1 MPKAKHSEY
10 GEIKKDAHFSLTPTS
25 IEGLDK
31 MARQRKISRSEL
43 VEKIGR
49 GLISISA
56 PEKQRLGEFCAN

>member
-10 GEIKKDAHFSLTPTS
+10 GETKKDAHFSLTPTS

-31 MARQRKISRSEL
+31 MARYRKISRSEL

-49 GLISISA
+49 GLLLIAA
-56 PEKQRLGEFCAN
+56 PEEQRLGEFCAN

>member
-31 MARQRKISRSEL
+31 MARQRRISRSEM
-43 VEKIGR
+43 VERIGR
-49 GLISISA
+49 GLIPVAA
-56 PEKQRLGEFCAN
+56 PEEDRLGESCAN

>member
-49 GLISISA
+49 GLIAIAA
-56 PEKQRLGEFCAN
+56 PEEQQLGEFCAN

>member
-49 GLISISA
+49 SLIPISA

>member
-10 GEIKKDAHFSLTPTS
+10 GETKKDAHFSLTPTS

-31 MARQRKISRSEL
+31 MARYRKISRSEL

-49 GLISISA
+49 GLLLIAA
-56 PEKQRLGEFCAN
+56 PEEQQLGESYAN